1 MKRTCILAVLTAG
14 LMAAP
19 PAQSPGVQ
27 FRAAQQKETLEGD
40 LNAAIAMYR
49 KLADDRTTPP
59 DVAARALVRLGRCY
73 QRLGNSEARKTFERV
88 VNQFSAQTAAAAE
101 AKQLLAAMPGNGVP
115 AERGFTVRKLQS
127 GVRGI
132 LDSVGV
138 TRDGKYMAAV
148 QAARIDLAVLNL
160 LTGEVTAVH
169 TQQPIASGN
178 EYIFDPA
185 ISPDGQFI
193 AVDVPTGADTAE
205 LRLIERSTGQVR
217 TLYKSDSSFR
227 VISQDWSRDGRT
239 ILAKAGLHGGLL
251 LIDVASGAV
260 RSVARSGEE
269 EGFALLSPDSQ
280 FIAYQVF
287 LPKQNAIGPGKVFV
301 ERVDGSEDQLIADPD
316 GGAMLAG
323 WSSDGR
329 FLLYTSNDMGA
340 ERLWARRVAD
350 GKPRGEPMTL
360 ANGLPLALH
369 FAMTGAGSLIVTMP
383 SGERC
388 YIASVDPGSGTAAL
402 PKPVNAR
409 LNANTIHAIW
419 SPDGNEMVYSAL
431 RDRSQERPME
441 LYRRDERT
449 GAERSLGAFP
459 MLPRSP
465 SWTSDGKALIMP
477 VLSEAGSS
485 VFRYWLDDGRM
496 EELIPAKDGEPVA
509 KAHPKL
515 SPDGRTVYYL
525 QGSPSGTGSKLI
537 GYDLTSRSGTAL
549 ATVNQFYDL
558 SRDGQFLAVAASD
571 PTSKIEMIR
580 VITKDGQLL
589 RDVIRLN
596 PEERILGMAWSS
608 DGKWIYFGRGS
619 SLGVEIHRV
628 SPAGGKSVFTGLRS
642 GAMTDISLHPNG
654 TKIAYFDR
662 GGSDLWR
669 VDGIDE
675 VHAKL
680 P

>member
-1 MKRTCILAVLTAG
+1 VESVESQRQASHSSHEPLGNLAKNRRDSHIPTAPATKADGKVENQKQVSHFPTASIPLSTKEQNRSAGG
-14 LMAAP
+14 LRPPP
-19 PAQSPGVQ
+19 PA
-27 FRAAQQKETLEGD
+27 
-40 LNAAIAMYR
+40 
-49 KLADDRTTPP
+49 
-59 DVAARALVRLGRCY
+59 ALRSASVVSFY
-73 QRLGNSEARKTFERV
+73 SAVVGNFL
-88 VNQFSAQTAAAAE
+88 SA
-101 AKQLLAAMPGNGVP
+101 
-115 AERGFTVRKLQS
+115 
-127 GVRGI
+127 
-132 LDSVGV
+132 LDS
-138 TRDGKYMAAV
+138 
-148 QAARIDLAVLNL
+148 
-160 LTGEVTAVH
+160 
-169 TQQPIASGN
+169 
-178 EYIFDPA
+178 
-185 ISPDGQFI
+185 
-193 AVDVPTGADTAE
+193 
-205 LRLIERSTGQVR
+205 
-217 TLYKSDSSFR
+217 

-260 RSVARSGEE
+260 RSVQRSGEE
-269 EGFALLSPDSQ
+269 EAYSRLSPDGQ
-280 FIAYQVF
+280 FIAYQTF
-287 LPKQNAIGPGKVFV
+287 PRENAVGPGKVFV
-301 ERVDGSEDQLIADPD
+301 ERVDGSEDQLVADPEV
-316 GGAMLAG
+316 GAMLAG
-323 WSSDGR
+323 WSLDGR
-329 FLLYTSNDMGA
+329 FVMYTSNDMGA

-350 GKPRGEPMTL
+350 GKPRGEPVTL

-388 YIASVDPGSGTAAL
+388 YIASVDPGSGTATS
-402 PKPVNAR
+402 PKPVNPR

-419 SPDGNEMVYSAL
+419 SPDGNEMVYSAR
-431 RDRSQERPME
+431 RDRSQEKPME

-459 MLPRSP
+459 MLPKSP

-477 VLSEAGSS
+477 VSSEAGSS

-496 EELIPAKDGEPVA
+496 EELIPAKAGEPVA

-537 GYDLTSRSGTAL
+537 GYDLTSRSGTTL
-549 ATVNQFYDL
+549 ATMNQFYDL

-580 VITKDGQLL
+580 IITNDGQLL

-628 SPAGGKSVFTGLRS
+628 SPAGGKSVFTGLRT

-675 VHAKL
+675 ALAKL